1 MPTPV
6 RKVQPGKRPA
16 RAPSTC
22 AEDCVH
28 LTSDSLHDLASP
40 VNQLGSL
47 TDLVVKKYA
56 GNLDDEA
63 KVLFGYLSGAVDR
76 LQNLLTGLRT
86 FMRVTGAPL
95 SLRGCDANVLLASAL
110 TMIQHTVAQ
119 SGALVTHDPLPE
131 VRCDAVQITYTLAG
145 LIENS
150 IKFRGERTPEI
161 HVGAVPDQKACI
173 LSVRDNGMGIDP
185 RHADRIFQTF
195 KRIHGDTYPGAGMGL
210 AIARRVMDR
219 HHGRIWVD
227 SQLGQG
233 ATFFL
238 ALPKRATMPASP
250 RVGA

>member
-1 MPTPV
+1 MPTTV
-6 RKVQPGKRPA
+6 RKLKRATRPA
-16 RAPSTC
+16 GVRSIC

-47 TDLVVKKYA
+47 ADLIAKKYA
-56 GNLDDEA
+56 GTLDDEA
-63 KVLFGYLSGAVDR
+63 KVLFGYLSGAADR

-86 FMRVTGAPL
+86 YMHVTGTPF
-95 SLRGCDANVLLASAL
+95 SLRGCDGNVLLASAL
-110 TMIQHTVAQ
+110 AMIQHTVAQ
-119 SGALVTHDPLPE
+119 SEALVTHDPLPE
-131 VRCDAVQITYTLAG
+131 VCCDAVQITYTLAG

-161 HVGAVPDQKACI
+161 HVSSLPDEKAYI

-238 ALPKRATMPASP
+238 ALPKRARKPASP
-250 RVGA
+250 RA